1 MLDDRVVR
9 VKVTGDF
16 ACFTR
21 PDLKVERM
29 TYPCMTPSAA
39 RGILDSILWKPEF
52 QWYVRRIIVLKP
64 VRFATIKRN
73 EINSKQ
79 GKTPIVVDEV
89 DSSGKPK
96 YRAQRNSVVLKDVAY
111 IVEGSIYQK
120 QASDKNKPEKY
131 IGRKGIDADNDG
143 MFIRRVKKGQCWRR
157 PYLGVREFSTEFE
170 YRGVYKLPNKPMELS
185 ETERPIPETIPIGS
199 MLFDIFYDEKGKPA
213 PLFFYD
219 VAMRNG
225 VLNCEVPE
233 NDKMMQSSHI
243 QPPMDSETSAL
254 IYNFNQREEME
265 AGL

>member
-1 MLDDRVVR
+1 MIDDRVVR
-9 VKVTGDF
+9 VKLMGDF

-52 QWYVRRIIVLKP
+52 QWYVRKIIVLKP

-73 EINSKQ
+73 EINTKQ
-79 GKTPIVVDEV
+79 GRSPIVIEE
-89 DSSGKPK
+89 K
-96 YRAQRNSVVLKDVAY
+96 RAQRNSVVLRDVAY
-111 IVEGSIYQK
+111 IIEASIYQK
-120 QASDKNKPEKY
+120 QASDRNKPGKY
-131 IGRKGIDADNDG
+131 IGRKGVDADNDG

-157 PYLGVREFSTEFE
+157 PYLGVREFSAEFTEPDGNE
-170 YRGVYKLPNKPMELS
+170 KP
-185 ETERPIPETIPIGS
+185 IKETIPIGS

-219 VAMRNG
+219 VAVRNG

-233 NDKMMQSSHI
+233 NDKMMQSSHV
-243 QPPMDSETSAL
+243 QPPTDSETSAL
-254 IYNFNQREEME
+254 IYEFNQREERE
-265 AGL
+265 ATL

>member
-1 MLDDRVVR
+1 MLNDRIVR
-9 VKVTGDF
+9 VKVKGDY

-52 QWYVRRIIVLKP
+52 QWYVRRINVLNP

-79 GKTPIVVDEV
+79 GRSPIVVED
-89 DSSGKPK
+89 K
-96 YRAQRNSVVLKDVAY
+96 RAQRNSVVLRDVAY
-111 IVEGSIYQK
+111 IVEASIYQK
-120 QASDKNKPEKY
+120 QASDKNRPEKY

-157 PYLGVREFSTEFE
+157 PYLGVREFSAEFMEPDGTEQ
-170 YRGVYKLPNKPMELS
+170 
-185 ETERPIPETIPIGS
+185 PIKETIPIGS
-199 MLFDIFYDEKGKPA
+199 MLFDIFYDKKGKPE
-213 PLFFYD
+213 PLFFHD
-219 VAMRNG
+219 VAIHNG
-225 VLNCEVPE
+225 ILNCEVPE

-243 QPPMDSETSAL
+243 QPPIDSETSAAV
-254 IYNFNQREEME
+254 YEFNQQEEEE
-265 AGL
+265 AAL